1 MIQELYGYFA
11 LTKISLPLP
20 RAADKSNKIETIA
33 MNVLKLDP
41 AVYGTRDHR
50 FRGSVHHYRGIPYA
64 TISERFA
71 KPTLATKWRQDGQTF
86 RDYGAICPQP
96 AFPFGESM
104 GLPTSAEQTAPP
116 DQNEFTCCNLNVTC
130 PTNETSSRCPVF
142 VWIHGGGQ
150 SVSFPS
156 AQHRLGD
163 PGVLVAQ
170 SIEMDKSIILVTVN
184 YRMNLFG
191 FGDPEG
197 ININLDLQDQAM
209 AVHWVKDHIHL
220 FGGDPVSLRRI
231 LSSSRSF

>member
-1 MIQELYGYFA
+1 MSILH
-11 LTKISLPLP
+11 LPQSHCP
-20 RAADKSNKIETIA
+20 HEGRRDESTKIETIE

-50 FRGSVHHYRGIPYA
+50 FHGTVHHYRGIPYA

-71 KPTLATKWRQDGQTF
+71 KPILATKWRQDGQKF
-86 RDYGAICPQP
+86 GKYGAICPQP
-96 AFPFGESM
+96 AFPFEESM

-116 DQNEFTCCNLNVTC
+116 EQNEFTCCNLNVTG
-130 PTNETSSRCPVF
+130 PTIAISSGCPVF

-163 PGVLVAQ
+163 PAALVAQ
-170 SIEMDKSIILVTVN
+170 SIEMDKPIILVTVN
-184 YRMNLFG
+184 YRLNLFG

-209 AVHWVKDHIHL
+209 AVRWVEEHINL
-220 FGGDPVSLRRI
+220 FGGDRVGLRCV
-231 LSSSRSF
+231 LSSSRPC